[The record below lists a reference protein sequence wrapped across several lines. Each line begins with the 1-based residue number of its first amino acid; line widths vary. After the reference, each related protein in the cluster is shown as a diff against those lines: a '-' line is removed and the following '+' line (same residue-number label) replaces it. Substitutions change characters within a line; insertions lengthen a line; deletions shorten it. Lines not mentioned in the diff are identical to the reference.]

1 VERTCPAFPGFVGN
15 VRVVVPVVA
24 ALRVTDPGPVVS
36 KLIDI

>member
-1 VERTCPAFPGFVGN
+1 VDRTCPDVPGFVGN